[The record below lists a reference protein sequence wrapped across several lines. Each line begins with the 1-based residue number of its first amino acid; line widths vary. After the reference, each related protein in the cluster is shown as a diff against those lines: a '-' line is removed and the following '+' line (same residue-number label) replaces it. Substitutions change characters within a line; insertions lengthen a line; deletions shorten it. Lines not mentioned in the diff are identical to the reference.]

1 MQNIDSQT
9 RHEKALYERYT
20 REISKNGVLMYIGRL
35 LERAAHMVPQRVALI
50 CRDKTITYQELYRR
64 ACAFSTVLKQKGV
77 KPRDRVLLYFEN
89 SIEFYIGYFGVLHA
103 GAVIAPLNTL
113 LGERELAHIITDSQP
128 TLMVAQHDLLDRI
141 KNMPSLTIPILTEK
155 DMPIVAAD
163 EKVDET
169 IIECKPEELAA
180 LLYTSGTTGLP
191 KGVMLSSRNMI
202 SNVMQGLTRYE
213 TGQHETVFGVLPMF
227 HSFTQNTCIWL
238 SLFRMYTV
246 IVVPHIDRRAIME
259 GLKHKPTIF
268 LGVPALYGLLCLLKT
283 APLDSVRLFISG
295 ADALPDKI
303 RAGFALIYRRR
314 ICSGYGM
321 TETSPIISVDLDDE
335 TVPTSN
341 VGRPCYGVHVEV
353 RDAQEVP
360 VPQGQIGQLW
370 ISGDNVMMGYY
381 NAPDQ
386 TNAVLKNGWLA
397 SGDLGY
403 LDTKGR
409 IVITGRSKDLII
421 HKGVN
426 IYPQEIE
433 NVIVGHANVLRAA
446 VIGIPDE
453 ATGEVPVAYVQVR
466 ENNENME
473 RELKA
478 LCMRDL
484 AAYKVPRVFI
494 CNTRELPTTATGKVD
509 KKKIRAEHSSLNKL

>member
-1 MQNIDSQT
+1 MQYLDSQT
-9 RHEKALYERYT
+9 RHEKALYERYS
-20 REISKNGVLMYIGRL
+20 RELTKNGELMYIGRL
-35 LERAAHMVPQRVALI
+35 LERAAQKSPDRIALI
-50 CRDKTITYQELYRR
+50 CRDKTITYKELYRR

-89 SIEFYIGYFGVLHA
+89 SIEFYIAYFGVLHA

-113 LGERELAHIITDSQP
+113 LGERELGHIMTDAQP
-128 TLMVAQHDLLDRI
+128 TLMVAQDALLERI
-141 KNMPSLTIPILTEK
+141 KNMSSLTAPILTEK
-155 DMPIVAAD
+155 DMPIPSAD
-163 EKVDET
+163 EAVDET
-169 IIECKPEELAA
+169 IIECKPHELAA

-191 KGVMLSSRNMI
+191 KGVMLSSSNMM
-202 SNVMQGLTRYE
+202 SNVLQGLTRYDAG
-213 TGQHETVFGVLPMF
+213 THEIVFGALPLF
-227 HSFTQNTCIWL
+227 HSFPQNTCVWA
-238 SLFRMYTV
+238 SLFRLYTV
-246 IVVPHIDRRAIME
+246 IIIPHIDRRTILE

-268 LGVPALYGLLCLLKT
+268 LGVPALYGLMCLLKT
-283 APLDSVRLFISG
+283 APVDSVRFFISG
-295 ADALPDKI
+295 ADAMPDKI

-321 TETSPIISVDLDDE
+321 TETSPIVSVDLDDE

-341 VGRPCYGVHVEV
+341 VGRPCYGVHVEI
-353 RDAQEVP
+353 RNAEEVK
-360 VPQGQIGQLW
+360 VPQGEIGQIW

-386 TNAVLKNGWLA
+386 TNAVMKDGWFA

-433 NVIVGHANVLRAA
+433 NVIMGHPNVIRAA
-446 VIGIPDE
+446 VIGAPDE
-453 ATGEVPVAYVQVR
+453 ATGEIPVAYVQIR
-466 ENNENME
+466 EKNDTME
-473 RELKA
+473 RDLKA

-484 AAYKVPRVFI
+484 ASYKVPRVFI
-494 CNTRELPTTATGKVD
+494 CDTRELPTTATGKVD
-509 KKKIRAEHSSLNKL
+509 KKKIRAEHSSLK

>member
-1 MQNIDSQT
+1 MQYTDSQA
-9 RHEKALYERYT
+9 RREKALYERYSSEVT
-20 REISKNGVLMYIGRL
+20 KNGELMYIGRL
-35 LERAAHMVPQRVALI
+35 LERAAQKQPHTVALI

-103 GAVIAPLNTL
+103 GAIIAPLNTL
-113 LGERELAHIITDSQP
+113 LGERELTHIMTDAEP
-128 TLMVAQHDLLDRI
+128 TLMLAQDTLLERI
-141 KNMPSLTIPILTEK
+141 KNISSLNVPILTEK
-155 DMPIVAAD
+155 DMPIPGAD
-163 EKVDET
+163 EAVDET
-169 IIECKPEELAA
+169 IIECKPDELTA

-191 KGVMLSSRNMI
+191 KGVMLSSRNMM
-202 SNVMQGLTRYE
+202 SNVLQGLSRYE
-213 TGQHETVFGVLPMF
+213 TGKHEIVFGVLPMF
-227 HSFTQNTCIWL
+227 HSFAQNTCIWA
-238 SLFRMYTV
+238 SLFRLYTV
-246 IVVPHIDRRAIME
+246 IVVPHVDRRAILE

-268 LGVPALYGLLCLLKT
+268 LGVPALYGLMCLLKT

-335 TVPTSN
+335 TVPTNN
-341 VGRPCYGVHVEV
+341 VGRPCYGVNVEV

-360 VPQGQIGQLW
+360 VPQGTIGQLW
-370 ISGDNVMMGYY
+370 FSGDNVMMGYY

-386 TNAVLKNGWLA
+386 TNAVLKNGWFA

-433 NVIVGHANVLRAA
+433 NVIMGHANVIRAA

-453 ATGEVPVAYVQVR
+453 ATGEIPVAYVQVR
-466 ENNENME
+466 EKNDTTE

-484 AAYKVPRVFI
+484 AAYKVPRAFI
-494 CNTRELPTTATGKVD
+494 CDTHDLPTTATGKVD
-509 KKKIRAEHSSLNKL
+509 KKKIKAEHTRSL